1 MAKLMEIIEKVP
13 NFRDGTVSMKM
24 LDTTFSQLTRKI
36 GTEVGADYK
45 TATTGQLL
53 SKELLQSLNKD
64 QIALKDRLEAWKQAY
79 NVYIDSIKPI
89 ITEAVNFNYN
99 FSSAIDYTSKYEAGK
114 TLADYYLL
122 TEVVNAEKELYEFIN
137 YWGKNHMTDLLNKMK
152 EWSKTRVYGS
162 SLKEIKVSYHTSG
175 GGSFTCYNNG
185 GFEMRRGS
193 YEEAY
198 YFSGFEKMK
207 INESRNIK
215 FSGSFSNPNNT
226 WRYYCD
232 LTITRK
238 SLGNVP
244 NDDGYYIF
252 SWKRSGEVQYD
263 NTSGPYISKWSG
275 ISSPHF
281 DIDLKLNNLKKLNL
295 NVPTLS

>member
-1 MAKLMEIIEKVP
+1 MAKLMEIIEKIP

-45 TATTGQLL
+45 AATTGQIL

-64 QIALKDRLEAWKQAY
+64 QIVLKNRLEAWKQAY
-79 NVYIDSIKPI
+79 NVYIDSIKSI
-89 ITEAVNFNYN
+89 ITEAVNFNYD
-99 FSSAIDYTSKYEAGK
+99 FSSAIDYTNKYESGK

-152 EWSKTRVYGS
+152 EWSKTRTYS
-162 SLKEIKVSYHTSG
+162 SCVKKIKVHYNG
-175 GGSFTCYNNG
+175 GGNRRFYCDNTAGLDVKVDYNGVCYITGLENMRIG
-185 GFEMRRGS
+185 ETRIVKFVGVFES
-193 YEEAY
+193 
-198 YFSGFEKMK
+198 
-207 INESRNIK
+207 
-215 FSGSFSNPNNT
+215 PNNKL
-226 WRYYCD
+226 YCD
-232 LTITRK
+232 YELTINKNT
-238 SLGNVP
+238 LGNTGLF
-244 NDDGYYIF
+244 DDGYYTF
-252 SWKRSGEVQYD
+252 SFKGSGSTNLVPA
-263 NTSGPYISKWSG
+263 SGPYISEWSG

-295 NVPTLS
+295 NIPTLS